1 MQFSVKQDVRALR
14 CMHKSPFDQ
23 HINQQVSAH
32 SSRAVLRFAA
42 EKIGAFP
49 MKIIS
54 GISPGFILLFGG
66 AGFLW

>member
-1 MQFSVKQDVRALR
+1 
-14 CMHKSPFDQ
+14 MHKSPYDQ